1 MSHLRIPAS
10 WKVKRST
17 PFFTK
22 QNVPA
27 ALLTHHNTAAGVFGQ
42 LCVMEGTVT
51 YYGFA
56 DEQAT
61 EPEAKVVINAGQFA
75 TSPPQYW
82 HRIELSDDAQFNINF
97 GLRTTPTVKAGCST
111 RRKLTE
117 RLLRPVWF
125 IQDMIL
131 PVNHGGFFH
140 RNMANRD
147 AFAMHRR
154 LRTG

>member
-75 TSPPQYW
+75 TARRSTGTA
-82 HRIELSDDAQFNINF
+82 LS
-97 GLRTTPTVKAGCST
+97 
-111 RRKLTE
+111 
-117 RLLRPVWF
+117 
-125 IQDMIL
+125 
-131 PVNHGGFFH
+131 
-140 RNMANRD
+140 
-147 AFAMHRR
+147 
-154 LRTG
+154 